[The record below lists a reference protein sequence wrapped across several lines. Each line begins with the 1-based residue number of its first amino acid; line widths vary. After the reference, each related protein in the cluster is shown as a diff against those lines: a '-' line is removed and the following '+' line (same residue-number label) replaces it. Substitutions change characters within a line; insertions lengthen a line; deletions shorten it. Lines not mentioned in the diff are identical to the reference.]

1 MNSKEALKLAILEY
15 EKDLEFDENNQ
26 WVKNVFTGLKEC
38 QQGLDRS
45 ETLEKAIDIL
55 KEVLKMGFIF
65 KFGENIP
72 NGGYISITKIDCN
85 NTTIVNIRKEEYDLL
100 KEVVE
105 NDNS

>member
-1 MNSKEALKLAILEY
+1 MTSKEALDQLEKL
-15 EKDLEFDENNQ
+15 
-26 WVKNVFTGLKEC
+26 T
-38 QQGLDRS
+38 
-45 ETLEKAIDIL
+45 KAIDIL

-105 NDNS
+105 ND

>member
-26 WVKNVFTGLKEC
+26 WVKNVLNGLKEC
-38 QQGLDRS
+38 QQNLVC
-45 ETLEKAIDIL
+45 LEKLEKVIDIL

-85 NTTIVNIRKEEYDLL
+85 NTTIVNIGKEEYDLL
-100 KEVVE
+100 KEVLE
-105 NDNS
+105 DDR